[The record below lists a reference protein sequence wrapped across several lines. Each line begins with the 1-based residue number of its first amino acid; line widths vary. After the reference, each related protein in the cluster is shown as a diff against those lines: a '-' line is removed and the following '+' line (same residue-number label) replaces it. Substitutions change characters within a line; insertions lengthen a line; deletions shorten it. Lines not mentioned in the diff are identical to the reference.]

1 MSKFLAI
8 SGAAAM
14 LALFSTS
21 AAAVSPATQA
31 TATAR
36 IFKPLTIQ
44 FQQNLDFGNL
54 VLAGAGAW
62 AGQVISMDQ
71 AGVLTGCGGNVTC
84 SGAPM
89 PARYKLIGTNNAVVT
104 INCPGFNLTGPGTL
118 AFAPNAP
125 ATVNLGATGSSTGV
139 VFGIGGSI
147 TLASTT
153 PDGVYTG
160 NFLVTADY
168 Q

>member
-1 MSKFLAI
+1 MRIFLA
-8 SGAAAM
+8 SFGAAAM
-14 LALFSTS
+14 LALFSVP
-21 AAAVSPATQA
+21 AVAVTPLTQA

-54 VLAGAGAW
+54 VLAGAGTW
-62 AGQVISMDQ
+62 SGQVISIDQ
-71 AGVLTGCGGNVTC
+71 AGTLAGCGGNVTC
-84 SGAPM
+84 SGVTA
-89 PARYKLIGTNNAVVT
+89 PARYKLIGTNNAIVT
-104 INCPGFNLTGPGTL
+104 ISCPSFSLTGPTTL
-118 AFAPNAP
+118 AFTPNAP
-125 ATVNLGATGSSTGV
+125 ATVNLGAAGSTTGV

-153 PDGVYTG
+153 PEGTYTG

>member
-1 MSKFLAI
+1 MRDYLKI
-8 SGAAAM
+8 IGAASA
-14 LALFSTS
+14 LALYSVP

-31 TATAR
+31 TATAK
-36 IFKPLTIQ
+36 IFRPLTIQ

-54 VLAGAGAW
+54 VLSGGVF

-71 AGVLTGCGGNVTC
+71 AGVLTGCGSNVTC
-84 SGAPM
+84 SGAPA
-89 PARYKLIGTNNAVVT
+89 PARYKLIGTNNAIVT
-104 INCPGFNLTGPGTL
+104 ITCPGFNLTGPGTL
-118 AFAPNAP
+118 VFTPNAP
-125 ATVNLGATGSSTGV
+125 ATVNLGANGSTTGV

-153 PDGVYTG
+153 PDGTYTG
-160 NFLVTADY
+160 TFQVTADY